1 MSLSKGANGPLSPEE
16 RNVLEH
22 LLRRAHLASNAPGE
36 EEPCPSVMSAD
47 SDWSVPCGTSM
58 TDAAK
63 RRFDVSPEREA
74 RQMKYTGTGLM
85 SPPAPPLV
93 SKGLVGSTKRGTSIF
108 LPEGIDDMAM
118 WGRSILEFGKYESVD
133 GHTLRWLNRP
143 RKRSFPMS
151 SGAKLKQILPMAFFV
166 ISPITCWPV
175 STVLISRTW
184 SSLGPIMC
192 VSCDDARS
200 EIGNF
205 DQS

>member
-22 LLRRAHLASNAPGE
+22 LLRRVHLASNSPGE

-47 SDWSVPCGTSM
+47 SEWSVPCGTSM

-93 SKGLVGSTKRGTSIF
+93 SRAL
-108 LPEGIDDMAM
+108 
-118 WGRSILEFGKYESVD
+118 WGRPNVAPLSSCRKVLMTWPCGVGQSWSLASMRSVD

-175 STVLISRTW
+175 STILSAE
-184 SSLGPIMC
+184 LGHPW
-192 VSCDDARS
+192 
-200 EIGNF
+200 
-205 DQS
+205 DQSCA

>member
-22 LLRRAHLASNAPGE
+22 LLRRVHLASNSPGE
-36 EEPCPSVMSAD
+36 DEPCPSVMSAD
-47 SDWSVPCGTSM
+47 SEWSVPCGTSM

-118 WGRSILEFGKYESVD
+118 WGRSILEFGKYEKHGWTYSEMAESTEKEIVSYVKWCKAQADSAD
-133 GHTLRWLNRP
+133 GLLRDFSYYLLAREYRP
-143 RKRSFPMS
+143 DQQNLVIPGTNHVRKLR
-151 SGAKLKQILPMAFFV
+151 
-166 ISPITCWPV
+166 
-175 STVLISRTW
+175 
-184 SSLGPIMC
+184 
-192 VSCDDARS
+192 
-200 EIGNF
+200 
-205 DQS
+205 